1 MANKEKKKKKKNE
14 DVCHRDQHYISQ
26 AYTHTNTNL
35 CRNGITRSM
44 GGAWT
49 KEIALRATQ
58 IGAVC
63 VNVAIICRSTIKYTQ
78 QNISVCL

>member
-1 MANKEKKKKKKNE
+1 MKVVGSAILMCSILRYGSTPPVSHNALIPKWQKRKKKKKKNE

-44 GGAWT
+44 GGA
-49 KEIALRATQ
+49 
-58 IGAVC
+58 
-63 VNVAIICRSTIKYTQ
+63 
-78 QNISVCL
+78 